1 MDQDKRNYINNVV
14 FLLLQNIFN
23 FWQIKEQYGVGIA
36 DYEREKEVVKNDV
49 EVLKLNYKR
58 YEKEVLKI
66 KIKANVKTGR
76 ILSYTVKFM

>member
-36 DYEREKEVVKNDV
+36 DYEIEKEVVKNDV
-49 EVLKLNYKR
+49 EVLTLKYKR
-58 YEKEVLKI
+58 YEKEILKI

>member
-36 DYEREKEVVKNDV
+36 DYEREKELVKNDV
-49 EVLKLNYKR
+49 EILTLKYKR

>member
-49 EVLKLNYKR
+49 EVLTLNYKM